1 MKPIFTALRGAL
13 LLLILSLPTD
23 PSWALSFNQV
33 FIFGDSFSDAGNN
46 AILSDTYLGGART
59 PVPIA
64 SPAFIPTAPYASN
77 RYSNG
82 PVWAEQFAAGL
93 GLSATASLTGG
104 TDYAYGGARTG
115 PLGTTLPTAPS
126 LLDQVS
132 NQFLPTYG
140 GNAPTDALY
149 VLAGGGNDALDALA
163 AALAPNGD
171 PTQIIS
177 DYVNNMNSLITTL
190 AAANAT
196 QIVVWNVPDIGL
208 APAIAV
214 NGPGASAAATN
225 LVEQMNMGLD
235 TVLDALQTTLA
246 VDIIRFDAFGLIQNL
261 VNNSSAYGL
270 DDNMTPCAFEV
281 QCIANPDGRL
291 FWDGVHLT
299 TAGYS
304 RVADAMLQAVP
315 EPATLLLLILGVVSL
330 VLIHTRNTHFQHGL
344 LRCQVPQ

>member
-1 MKPIFTALRGAL
+1 MKLIFTTLRSAL
-13 LLLILSLPTD
+13 LFLTLSLLTG
-23 PSWALSFNQV
+23 PSWALSFNQI

-46 AILSDTYLGGART
+46 AYLFDTYLNGDRT

-64 SPAFIPTAPYASN
+64 SPDFIPTAPYASN

-82 PVWAEQFAAGL
+82 PVWAEQFAARLGL
-93 GLSATASLTGG
+93 GATASLTSG

-115 PLGTTLPTAPS
+115 PLGTTLPTIPS
-126 LLDQVS
+126 LLDQV
-132 NQFLPTYG
+132 NNKFLLTYG
-140 GNAPTDALY
+140 SSVPTDALY
-149 VLAGGGNDALDALA
+149 VLAGGGNDARDAFATLA
-163 AALAPNGD
+163 AQGD

-177 DYVNNMNSLITTL
+177 DYVSNMTSLITTL
-190 AAANAT
+190 ATAKAT

-208 APAIAV
+208 TPAIEA
-214 NGPGASAAATN
+214 NGPVASAAATG
-225 LVEQMNMGLD
+225 LVKQMNTGLD
-235 TVLDALQTTLA
+235 GVLNTLQAMLA

-261 VNNSSAYGL
+261 VNNSSVYGL
-270 DDNMTPCAFEV
+270 DGNMTPCAFDV

-315 EPATLLLLILGVVSL
+315 EPATLLLLILGAVSL
-330 VLIHTRNTHFQHGL
+330 VLIHTRNTHSQ
-344 LRCQVPQ
+344 RA

>member
-1 MKPIFTALRGAL
+1 MKPLFIALKGAL
-13 LLLILSLPTD
+13 LFLILSLPTG

-46 AILSDTYLGGART
+46 AILFDTYENRART

-64 SPAFIPTAPYASN
+64 SPAFIPTAPYESN

-82 PVWAEQFAAGL
+82 PVWAEQFATRL
-93 GLSATASLTGG
+93 GLSATASLSGG

-115 PLGTTLPTAPS
+115 PLGTTLPTPPS

-132 NQFLPTYG
+132 NQFLQTYH

-149 VLAGGGNDALDALA
+149 VLAGGGNDARDAFKTFVEG
-163 AALAPNGD
+163 GD

-214 NGPGASAAATN
+214 KGSGASAAATS
-225 LVEQMNMGLD
+225 LARRMNDGLD
-235 TVLDALQTTLA
+235 AVLDTLQTTLA
-246 VDIIRFDAFGLIQNL
+246 VDIIRFDTFGLIQNL
-261 VNNSSAYGL
+261 VDNSIAYGL
-270 DDNMTPCAFEV
+270 DGSTIPCAFEV
-281 QCIANPDGRL
+281 RCIANPDGRL

-304 RVADAMLQAVP
+304 RVADAMLQAIP
-315 EPATLLLLILGVVSL
+315 EPATLLLLILGLSL
-330 VLIHTRNTHFQHGL
+330 VLIRRRSTYFQSGVAAL
-344 LRCQVPQ
+344 PQ